1 MERLDDPH
9 FEGKLLLAVS
19 DFMTV
24 MLLTA
29 GSALAVLSGYG
40 VMTDTGA
47 VLVFCAAASA
57 VSAAIHSLSRPWW
70 RIGTAAGLA
79 AVCWLARKP
88 LAVVLEWLALKMGVF
103 YFLPLDWE
111 RGTPEEEIILPCL
124 LLLTAVLAWAM
135 GWMAVRA
142 RRWYLAAM
150 LNLILVLPAIQ
161 MGVLPSWGAMLAA
174 FAGWGSMLLTALYGR
189 KDPDSLGRARL
200 LSLTGMAALLLILV
214 MALPMEGYDRPQW
227 ATNARTNLIL
237 GVRHRMERY
246 FDMEALDNGI
256 LADLGIDL
264 SVPEE
269 GSGQGAV
276 TVSTPEVSGGGS
288 GQRENLLAAGPRRYT
303 GRRVLTVSTDQTD
316 GGRIYLR
323 GGSLGTYTGDS
334 WEMVE
339 EGGPPFFAEGG
350 GAPEAQPS
358 LYPARTAAEVTE
370 YTMSIRDIYGQGV
383 RFYPYRLTEAG
394 GWTDEAG
401 ILTPWDD
408 QGWMDG
414 FLLAGPENYQ
424 VNYIPGGPEDGFVP
438 LPGTAAA
445 EEERYQTEAAYSY
458 RYLDVPNEAR
468 RILELLLS
476 RDYRDGWTMIIQS
489 LEQELEGVGGA
500 EREALEETLR
510 QIREMMDRGLTLEDF
525 DPVVELPEDAEQFR
539 RPLTAAAQTAALLAE
554 LAEYDAETP
563 AMSPGEDFVTHFLT
577 EGRGYCI
584 HFATAGALLLRMQG
598 IPARYVTGYVVQ
610 LDGRGRGEALDSDA
624 HAWVEIYLDGYGW
637 YPVEM
642 TPGYAGGGNGISLAD
657 ESEVED
663 PSLPD
668 EQAPEEEAPEERP
681 EEEPDQALQP
691 EETLP
696 EEEGP
701 EKNAFAAALLRALA
715 RAGLALCVLGAV
727 YALARLLRRQE
738 KTGPDTNRSVL
749 CAYRRY
755 QRVLRLGGAEDE
767 TLEELGRKAKFS
779 QHTLTEEERET
790 VWRRLDEAAETAEKR
805 RKKSLRWLFS
815 LLRPVL

>member
-1 MERLDDPH
+1 MGRLDDPH

-29 GSALAVLSGYG
+29 GTALAVLSGYG
-40 VMTDTGA
+40 IRTDLGA
-47 VLVFCAAASA
+47 VLAFCTAASA

-111 RGTPEEEIILPCL
+111 RGTPEEEAILPCL
-124 LLLTAVLAWAM
+124 LLLTAILAWIM

-150 LNLILVLPAIQ
+150 LSFILVLPAIQ

-189 KDPDSLGRARL
+189 EDPGSLGRARL
-200 LSLTGMAALLLILV
+200 LSLTGMAAMLLILV

-227 ATNARTNLIL
+227 ATDARTNLIL
-237 GVRHRMERY
+237 GVRRQMERY

-256 LADLGIDL
+256 LADLGLDL
-264 SVPEE
+264 SVPGE
-269 GSGQGAV
+269 GSGQDTI

-288 GQRENLLAAGPRRYT
+288 GQRENLLTAGPRRYT

-339 EGGPPFFAEGG
+339 EGSSPFFAEGG
-350 GAPEAQPS
+350 GAPEARPG
-358 LYPARTAAEVTE
+358 LYPAQTAAEITE
-370 YTMSIRDIYGQGV
+370 YTMSIRDIYGEGV

-401 ILTPWDD
+401 TLTPWDD

-414 FLLAGPENYQ
+414 FLLPGPENYQ
-424 VNYIPGGPEDGFVP
+424 VDYIPGGPEDGFIP
-438 LPGTAAA
+438 LTGSAALEESQYQA
-445 EEERYQTEAAYSY
+445 EVAYTY
-458 RYLDVPNEAR
+458 RYLGVPELARMVLEPLVSNDRWETIIESFQWQIDAAEGDEREQLEA
-468 RILELLLS
+468 IQ
-476 RDYRDGWTMIIQS
+476 QS
-489 LEQELEGVGGA
+489 L
-500 EREALEETLR
+500 REAAESN
-510 QIREMMDRGLTLEDF
+510 LTLEDF
-525 DPVVELPEDAEQFR
+525 DPVVELPEGAEQFR
-539 RPLTAAAQTAALLAE
+539 RPLIAAARTAALLAE
-554 LAEYDAETP
+554 LAEYDAGTP

-577 EGRGYCI
+577 EGRGYFI
-584 HFATAGALLLRMQG
+584 HFATAGTLLLRMQG

-610 LDGRGRGEALDSDA
+610 LDGRGRGQVLDSDA

-657 ESEVED
+657 ESEEED
-663 PSLPD
+663 PGLPD
-668 EQAPEEEAPEERP
+668 EQLPEEEAPEERP
-681 EEEPDQALQP
+681 EEESDQALWP
-691 EETLP
+691 EEDLP
-696 EEEGP
+696 EEE
-701 EKNAFAAALLRALA
+701 EAEENAFAAALLRALA
-715 RAGLALCVLGAV
+715 RIGLVLCVLGAL
-727 YALARLLRRQE
+727 YALAQLLRRQE

-755 QRVLRLGGAEDE
+755 RRVLRLGGAEDE

-779 QHTLTEEERET
+779 QHILTAEERET
-790 VWRRLDEAAETAEKR
+790 VWRCLDEAAETAKKR
-805 RKKSLRWLFS
+805 QKKSLRWLFS

>member
-1 MERLDDPH
+1 MGRLDDPH

-19 DFMTV
+19 DFLTV

-40 VMTDTGA
+40 VKTDTGA

-57 VSAAIHSLSRPWW
+57 VSAAVHALSRPWW

-111 RGTPEEEIILPCL
+111 RGTPEKEIILPCL
-124 LLLTAVLAWAM
+124 LLLTAVLAWIM
-135 GWMAVRA
+135 GWMAARA

-150 LNLILVLPAIQ
+150 LSFILVLPAIQ

-189 KDPDSLGRARL
+189 EEPGSLGRARL
-200 LSLTGMAALLLILV
+200 LSLAGMAALLLILV

-227 ATNARTNLIL
+227 ATDARTNLIL

-256 LADLGIDL
+256 LADLGLDL
-264 SVPEE
+264 SIPEE
-269 GSGQGAV
+269 GSGQSTV
-276 TVSTPEVSGGGS
+276 TVSAPEVSGGGS
-288 GQRENLLAAGPRRYT
+288 GQRENLLTAGPRRYI
-303 GRRVLTVSTDQTD
+303 GRRVLSVATDQPG

-339 EGGPPFFAEGG
+339 EGGSPFFAEGG

-358 LYPARTAAEVTE
+358 LYPAQTAAEAAE
-370 YTMSIRDIYGQGV
+370 YTMSIRDIYGEGV

-401 ILTPWDD
+401 ILTPWGD

-414 FLLAGPENYQ
+414 FFLAGPENYQ
-424 VNYIPGGPEDGFVP
+424 ADYIPGGPEDGFAP
-438 LPGTAAA
+438 LSGPAAA
-445 EEERYQTEAAYSY
+445 EEEQYRTEVAYSY
-458 RYLDVPNEAR
+458 RYLDVPERAR
-468 RILELLLS
+468 MVLEPLVS
-476 RDYRDGWTMIIQS
+476 NDRWEMIIDSLQWQIDAAEGDEREQLEAIQQS
-489 LEQELEGVGGA
+489 LRESA
-500 EREALEETLR
+500 ES
-510 QIREMMDRGLTLEDF
+510 GLTLEDF
-525 DPVVELPEDAEQFR
+525 DPVVELPEGAEQFQW
-539 RPLTAAAQTAALLAE
+539 PLIAASRTAALLAE
-554 LAEYDAETP
+554 LAEYDAGTP

-584 HFATAGALLLRMQG
+584 HFATAGVLLLRMQG

-610 LDGRGRGEALDSDA
+610 LDNRGRGQALDSDA

-657 ESEVED
+657 GSGEED
-663 PSLPD
+663 PGLPD
-668 EQAPEEEAPEERP
+668 EQLPEEEAPEERP
-681 EEEPDQALQP
+681 EEEPDQALRP
-691 EETLP
+691 EEVLP
-696 EEEGP
+696 EEDEP
-701 EKNAFAAALLRALA
+701 EESAFAAALLRVLA
-715 RAGLALCVLGAV
+715 GAGLVLCVLAAV

-738 KTGPDTNRSVL
+738 KAGPDTNRSVL
-749 CAYRRY
+749 RAYRRY

-779 QHTLTEEERET
+779 QHTLSEEERET
-790 VWRRLDEAAETAEKR
+790 VWRCLDEAAETTEKR
-805 RKKSLRWLFS
+805 RKKSLRWLFF
-815 LLRPVL
+815 LLRPIL